1 MRRSTPI
8 MAAALLAALCAL
20 PTLARGADG
29 GPSPTADAG
38 PPDAPPPGPPP
49 AQGPPPAIQM
59 TCAPDPVR
67 IGERLVCTLTAVH
80 RPEVSIEVTAPERL
94 AVDPPTPAKPRADG
108 LLETVRTLGVR
119 PDSMKKVRVRGLSVV
134 YTEATGGQGTVA
146 VPPQVVPVGSVLGG
160 ATDPKFR
167 TFETPTGGAEGEDA
181 AARDGFFQRHGPLP
195 YRVFNWPL
203 FIALCVLGGV
213 GLGVGVG
220 VLVKRYL
227 DGRRV
232 EPGPPVDPRPAHVIA
247 FDELNAL
254 IDEKLPEEGRVG
266 EYYVRLSEIIRRY
279 LGRRYD
285 IDAPEMTSDQIRVW
299 TTLNPDS
306 MDTQARLGLDD
317 FLATTDLVKFA
328 DFSPGASE
336 IETVTRQARGLIT
349 LTRWTAP
356 GAPSDGPSAFGAPSA
371 VDAPEG
377 DAPEGDAPEAGTPE
391 GEGPEADRPDP
402 KKTAPDADE
411 EGRA

>member
-8 MAAALLAALCAL
+8 TTAALLAALCAL
-20 PTLARGADG
+20 PTLARSADG
-29 GPSPTADAG
+29 GPPPTADAG

-59 TCAPDPVR
+59 ACAPDPVR

-80 RPEVSIEVTAPERL
+80 RPEVSIEVTAPERF
-94 AVDPPTPAKPRADG
+94 AVDPPTPAKPRDDG

-167 TFETPTGGAEGEDA
+167 TFETPTGGAEGDDA

-227 DGRRV
+227 DGRQV
-232 EPGPPVDPRPAHVIA
+232 DPGPPVDPRPAHVIA
-247 FDELNAL
+247 FAELEAL
-254 IDEKLPEEGRVG
+254 LAEDLPAEGRVG
-266 EYYVRLSEIIRRY
+266 EFYVRLSEIVRRY
-279 LGRRYD
+279 LQRRFG
-285 IDAPEMTSDQIRVW
+285 IDGPEMTSDQIRAW
-299 TTLNPDS
+299 AE
-306 MDTQARLGLDD
+306 ARQLPAEVRMGLDD
-317 FLATTDLVKFA
+317 FLAETDLVKFA
-328 DFSPGASE
+328 DFSPTESA
-336 IETVTRQARGLIT
+336 IDTVTRQARGFIT
-349 LTRWTAP
+349 LTRIP
-356 GAPSDGPSAFGAPSA
+356 
-371 VDAPEG
+371 DAP
-377 DAPEGDAPEAGTPE
+377 PT
-391 GEGPEADRPDP
+391 
-402 KKTAPDADE
+402 K
-411 EGRA
+411 EGRT